1 MGKYVIVFIS
11 LVTMFV
17 FIAGCPTAKPQP
29 AARLAGQP
37 TGPPKIEP
45 QPVRVKPVE
54 IEPNKPPVVEPQP
67 VGVAEPN
74 ERVSSIEHCL
84 SAEASAKAEAPSI
97 EPNEVKPTEAE
108 PNVPIPAKPEPNEV
122 KPSNVEPVKAEPNEV
137 KPSPPEPN
145 IPLPIEPKPRQ
156 IEPNQPVSS
165 IEHRVSSIEPNEVKP
180 QPTVSFHDKC
190 ADILKNYVNGKGMVN
205 YKSLRYKKLELKNLL
220 DEFANLDPN
229 EYNRWPKE
237 DKIAFWINAYN
248 IQMLKIIIDNYP
260 IQGSRFL
267 NPIYGHNSIR
277 HIKGI
282 WTDYKLIVMDEEF
295 TLAEIDRRFFTREF
309 DEPRVFFAIS
319 LASLSSPPLRNE
331 PYCGQKLHQQL
342 EDQTKRFLSNP
353 ISFRIDRENK
363 KVYLS
368 AILQPSWR
376 GKEFISKFS
385 TDKKF
390 KDQEPETRAVLN
402 FITKYLPRQ
411 DIDFLEVENYSVK
424 FLRYDWTLNDGS

>member
-54 IEPNKPPVVEPQP
+54 IEPNKPPVVELQP

-74 ERVSSIEHCL
+74 ERVSSIEHRL

-108 PNVPIPAKPEPNEV
+108 PNALEPNVPPPVEPEPNV
-122 KPSNVEPVKAEPNEV
+122 
-137 KPSPPEPN
+137 
-145 IPLPIEPKPRQ
+145 PLPIEPKPRQ

-165 IEHRVSSIEPNEVKP
+165 IEHRASSIEPNEVKP

-190 ADILKNYVNGKGMVN
+190 ADILKNYVNDKGMVN
-205 YKSLRYKKLELKNLL
+205 YKTLRHKKLELKNLL

-248 IQMLKIIIDNYP
+248 IQMLKIITDNYP

-282 WTDYKLIVMDEEF
+282 WTDYKLIVMEEEF

-319 LASLSSPPLRNE
+319 LASLSSSPLRNE
-331 PYCGQKLHQQL
+331 PYYGHKLHQQL

-376 GKEFISKFS
+376 GKEFISKFG

-424 FLRYDWTLNDGS
+424 FLRYDWILNDGS

>member
-1 MGKYVIVFIS
+1 MGITQLFIGKSGMGKYVIVFIS

-17 FIAGCPTAKPQP
+17 FIAGCSTAKPQP

-54 IEPNKPPVVEPQP
+54 IEPNKPPAVEPQP

-74 ERVSSIEHCL
+74 ERVSSIEHR
-84 SAEASAKAEAPSI
+84 APSI

-145 IPLPIEPKPRQ
+145 Q
-156 IEPNQPVSS
+156 
-165 IEHRVSSIEPNEVKP
+165 VKP
-180 QPTVSFHDKC
+180 QPAAPLAGQPTVSFHDKC
-190 ADILKNYVNGKGMVN
+190 AGILKNCVNGKGMVN
-205 YKSLRYKKLELKNLL
+205 YKSIRYKRLELKNLL

-248 IQMLKIIIDNYP
+248 IQMLKIITDNYP

-331 PYCGQKLHQQL
+331 PYYGHKLHQQL

-376 GKEFISKFS
+376 GKEFISKFG

-402 FITKYLPRQ
+402 FITKYLPRR
-411 DIDFLEVENYSVK
+411 DIDFLEVENYSIK

>member
-1 MGKYVIVFIS
+1 
-11 LVTMFV
+11 MFV

-29 AARLAGQP
+29 PNRATTEPVNVEPTQP
-37 TGPPKIEP
+37 EP
-45 QPVRVKPVE
+45 NQ

-67 VGVAEPN
+67 VGVSEPN
-74 ERVSSIEHCL
+74 ERVSSVEHCL

-108 PNVPIPAKPEPNEV
+108 PNVPEPTKPEPN
-122 KPSNVEPVKAEPNEV
+122 KVEPNVPAPVE
-137 KPSPPEPN
+137 PEPN
-145 IPLPIEPKPRQ
+145 VPLPIEPKPRQ

-165 IEHRVSSIEPNEVKP
+165 IEPNEVKP
-180 QPTVSFHDKC
+180 QPAAPLAGQPTVSFHDKC

-205 YKSLRYKKLELKNLL
+205 YKSLRHKKLELKNLL

-248 IQMLKIIIDNYP
+248 IQMLKIITDNYP

-295 TLAEIDRRFFTREF
+295 TLAEIDRRFFTGEF
-309 DEPRVFFAIS
+309 DEPRVFFAVS
-319 LASLSSPPLRNE
+319 LASFSSPPLRNE
-331 PYCGQKLHQQL
+331 PYYGHKLNQQL

-353 ISFRIDRENK
+353 LSFRIDRENK

-376 GKEFISKFS
+376 GKEFISKFA

-411 DIDFLEVENYSVK
+411 DIDFLEVENYSIK
-424 FLRYDWTLNDGS
+424 YIRYDWAINDGS